1 MSVTPQTVQQ
11 PAPAT
16 TPLAYVRI
24 PKVALNQREVS
35 QTTGPTVVKVPQV
48 KKDQNSE
55 DEDNKDYT
63 QLVENLLNCDRQKGE
78 CNQYF
83 QEAKQIDSR
92 DRMGFLF
99 DVTKVA
105 VSMKSNGDNRGDELS
120 DKIQNV
126 ETLWGQ
132 QYLDNKKNN

>member
-1 MSVTPQTVQQ
+1 MSVTPQSVQPQ
-11 PAPAT
+11 APAT
-16 TPLAYVRI
+16 TPVAFVRI
-24 PKVALNQREVS
+24 PKAALNERDVS
-35 QTTGPTVVKVPQV
+35 QPTGPTVVKVPQV

-55 DEDNKDYT
+55 DGDDKDYT
-63 QLVENLLNCDRQKGE
+63 QLVENLLNCDRQAGE
-78 CNQYF
+78 CEQYF

-105 VSMKSNGDNRGDELS
+105 VNMKSNGDNRGDELS

-126 ETLWGQ
+126 ETHWGK
-132 QYLDNKKNN
+132 QYVDNKKNN